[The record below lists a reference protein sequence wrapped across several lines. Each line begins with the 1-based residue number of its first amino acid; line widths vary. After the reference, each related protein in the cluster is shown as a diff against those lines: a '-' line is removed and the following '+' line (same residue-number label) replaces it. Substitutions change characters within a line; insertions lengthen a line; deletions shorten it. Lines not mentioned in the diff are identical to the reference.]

1 VHVAASYH
9 GTPRSKV
16 HEIRRISF
24 DWPNPN
30 VVIFRRALTN
40 SVSYIRCRIFVLPEK
55 VGQSFPRSPDLAP
68 IDWPYTSFYRHSVAR
83 LALESRLLC
92 FRDIAGSVVLF
103 SENINLFNQSA
114 RTYNR
119 QTDGIWQYRATHY
132 IPSRGK
138 KEIKN

>member
-1 VHVAASYH
+1 M
-9 GTPRSKV
+9 
-16 HEIRRISF
+16 
-24 DWPNPN
+24 
-30 VVIFRRALTN
+30 
-40 SVSYIRCRIFVLPEK
+40 
-55 VGQSFPRSPDLAP
+55 
-68 IDWPYTSFYRHSVAR
+68 
-83 LALESRLLC
+83 
-92 FRDIAGSVVLF
+92 LF